1 MNMTQ
6 KTICIVRCDKT
17 TLPILDYIDS
27 RSLVALSLSRGVIL
41 WVYKGL
47 AMLIPPERIAN
58 ITRINKSVWVYGE
71 NDGEKGLK
79 RELMTF
85 TSDDTI
91 KLPSKIARA
100 LLGDE

>member
-1 MNMTQ
+1 MKQ
-6 KTICIVRCDKT
+6 KIICVVYHDKT

-27 RSLVALSLSRGVIL
+27 QSFTTLALSKSVII

-58 ITRINKSVWVYGE
+58 AARIMNSYHECPK
-71 NDGEKGLK
+71 DGKIK
-79 RELMTF
+79 RALLTF

-91 KLPSKIARA
+91 KLPSQIARA
-100 LLGDE
+100 LVGEDG

>member
-6 KTICIVRCDKT
+6 KTICIVHCDQLS
-17 TLPILDYIDS
+17 LPILDYIDS
-27 RSLVALSLSRGVIL
+27 QSLTALAMSKGVVI

-47 AMLIPPERIAN
+47 AMIIPPERIAN
-58 ITRINKSVWVYGE
+58 VVRVWEATTRFDSKKI
-71 NDGEKGLK
+71 KGVAP
-79 RELMTF
+79 RF

-100 LLGDE
+100 LIGEDR

>member
-1 MNMTQ
+1 MNMKQ
-6 KTICIVRCDKT
+6 KTICIVYHDKT

-27 RSLVALSLSRGVIL
+27 QSFITLSLSKSVII

-58 ITRINKSVWVYGE
+58 MVRIMEANGNMKFVEKTNKWS
-71 NDGEKGLK
+71 
-79 RELMTF
+79 TCF

-91 KLPSKIARA
+91 KLPSQIARA
-100 LLGDE
+100 LLGDDD

>member
-1 MNMTQ
+1 MNMKQ
-6 KTICIVRCDKT
+6 KTICIVYCDKT

-27 RSLVALSLSRGVIL
+27 QSFMALSLSKGVII

-58 ITRINKSVWVYGE
+58 MARIMQINDNMNLVNKTNQWST
-71 NDGEKGLK
+71 K
-79 RELMTF
+79 F

-91 KLPSKIARA
+91 KLPSQIARA
-100 LLGDE
+100 LIGEDK

>member
-27 RSLVALSLSRGVIL
+27 RSLVALALSEGVII

-47 AMLIPPERIAN
+47 AMLIPPERIGNLVRMWEA
-58 ITRINKSVWVYGE
+58 TEKYGPAM
-71 NDGEKGLK
+71 KIK
-79 RELMTF
+79 QTPVIF
-85 TSDDTI
+85 TSDETI
-91 KLPSKIARA
+91 KLPSQIARA
-100 LLGDE
+100 LLGEDK

>member
-1 MNMTQ
+1 MNMKQ
-6 KTICIVRCDKT
+6 KTICIVYHDKT

-27 RSLVALSLSRGVIL
+27 QSFITLSLSKSVII

-58 ITRINKSVWVYGE
+58 AARMWDAVEKSMSLAGRLAP
-71 NDGEKGLK
+71 K
-79 RELMTF
+79 F

-91 KLPSKIARA
+91 KLPSQIARA
-100 LLGDE
+100 LLGDEN

>member
-1 MNMTQ
+1 MKMKQ
-6 KTICIVRCDKT
+6 KTICIVYHDKT

-27 RSLVALSLSRGVIL
+27 RSFTALALSGSVII

-58 ITRINKSVWVYGE
+58 TVRMWGAVEKSANLAGRMFP
-71 NDGEKGLK
+71 K
-79 RELMTF
+79 F

-91 KLPSKIARA
+91 KLPSQIARA
-100 LLGDE
+100 LLGDK

>member
-1 MNMTQ
+1 MNMIQ

-27 RSLVALSLSRGVIL
+27 RSLTALALSKSVII

-58 ITRINKSVWVYGE
+58 SVRVWEADSSRKLMKTIKSTF
-71 NDGEKGLK
+71 
-79 RELMTF
+79 MF

-91 KLPSKIARA
+91 KLPSQIARA
-100 LLGDE
+100 LVGSNE

>member
-27 RSLVALSLSRGVIL
+27 RSLIALSLSKGVIL

-58 ITRINKSVWVYGE
+58 AVRMMEMAAKLTTKKVKWSGSGAV
-71 NDGEKGLK
+71 
-79 RELMTF
+79 F

-100 LLGDE
+100 LLGNDN

>member
-27 RSLVALSLSRGVIL
+27 QSYVALSLSKGVII

-58 ITRINKSVWVYGE
+58 MERLVECYG
-71 NDGEKGLK
+71 KLTTK
-79 RELMTF
+79 LVKCPPPTF
-85 TSDDTI
+85 ISDDTI
-91 KLPSKIARA
+91 KLPSQIARA